1 MTIILMFFLLFPVHK
16 VDLCHLMIFSQK
28 CGKSEGIKDKPDKV
42 FTCTVSPITTHIT
55 VALLLSLCR
64 TGNMNREIT
73 MLRAINI
80 KVNHRNVDILQN
92 VCLTLE

>member
-1 MTIILMFFLLFPVHK
+1 MTNFLNFFLVHK

-28 CGKSEGIKDKPDKV
+28 CGKSEGIKHKPHKV

-55 VALLLSLCR
+55 VVLILSFCR

-73 MLRAINI
+73 MLRAINMQ
-80 KVNHRNVDILQN
+80 VNHRNVYILQN